1 MVEKLQTVLI
11 LKVVP
16 DTSFA
21 RAETMSALVD
31 TDLLLMMK
39 TVTETNAGTYFR
51 SSHDF
56 NIEFSKRVIGLKD

>member
-21 RAETMSALVD
+21 RTETMSALVD

-39 TVTETNAGTYFR
+39 TVTETNAGT
-51 SSHDF
+51 
-56 NIEFSKRVIGLKD
+56 